1 MKFIFNLIALTFIV
15 VAVNVFDFAK
25 SEFLSEED
33 NSIERIPA
41 NEEDT
46 PTDGAILG
54 SIIAPDAQVVIKG
67 SNGEEKIIGM
77 ADSNGEFFINGFD
90 AGIYDIIIKA
100 LSKDEIKTYTFKDVE
115 IRTGEVTALGTVT
128 LE

>member
-25 SEFLSEED
+25 SEFSSEEE
-33 NSIERIPA
+33 IKKERDII
-41 NEEDT
+41 NEADA

-54 SIIAPDAQVVIKG
+54 SIIAPNAQVVIKG

-100 LSKDEIKTYTFKDVE
+100 LSKDDVKTYTFEDVE